1 MSDQT
6 YSEIVEIAKRNGNF
20 RQNYGT
26 IIGAFLYLRSIS
38 AARGHSVFW
47 NGLVFTAVT
56 SALAWLEKYAWSYFF
71 S

>member
-26 IIGAFLYLRSIS
+26 IIGAFLYLRSVS
-38 AARGHSVFW
+38 AVRGRSVFW
-47 NGLVFTAVT
+47 NGLIFTVITA
-56 SALAWLEKYAWSYFF
+56 ALAWFEKYGWPCFGS
-71 S
+71 